1 MKHYKYNINDLDCAN
16 CAKKVEETLN
26 KDPRIK
32 NAIVNFNTKKVSFDS
47 EEISLEEVNK
57 IIKSVE
63 PESYASLDVSVKKEY
78 HFYLLVIGILL
89 GGITYFI
96 DNKVVS
102 LILMI
107 LSYIILLY
115 RPAINAILMLIRSH
129 TINENMLITIS
140 CIGAFLVDKSFEGMM
155 VVSLYTI
162 GKILEEKA
170 LNRSRNSI
178 KDLMNIKEDYA
189 NRYNGKDY
197 EKVMVDEIGVG
208 DELLIKVGEKV
219 PVDGIVIKGSST
231 LDTSA
236 LMGESDPTII
246 DKDDKVL
253 SGSINLTEVFYM
265 KATTS
270 FANSTVSKILE
281 LVDDAT
287 DKKANMETSVSRL
300 SKLYTPIILG
310 LAILVSVM
318 GPIIFNISYSESIY
332 RGLTFLVISCPCAIA
347 ISVPLSYWTGIGVS
361 SKNGILIKGSN
372 YLDNLHRLNK
382 IVFDKTGTLTDGS
395 FKVSDIKIVDKNYSR
410 DEVIAIL
417 AAGESFSNHPIATS
431 ILSLTNKKIDS
442 SKVSDYKETKG
453 KGISYNY
460 GDLKVIVG
468 NSKMCNC
475 KYDTMLHLNIDGKHV
490 ASIEIDD
497 GIKDSS
503 LACISELK
511 KANVITYMFTGDKK
525 SQALAIGE
533 KLGIDSIQ
541 YEMLPQDK
549 YNSFEKL
556 KASGDVIAFVG
567 DGINDAPTLKRA
579 DIGISMGG
587 IGSESSIESSDIVLM
602 NDDLRKIPLA
612 IKISKWTDYIIKQNL
627 IFALSVKIIILIL
640 SIFGLTNMWWAVFAD
655 TGVTLLT
662 ILNTLRIM
670 TKFSQKG

>member
-1 MKHYKYNINDLDCAN
+1 M
-16 CAKKVEETLN
+16 
-26 KDPRIK
+26 
-32 NAIVNFNTKKVSFDS
+32 
-47 EEISLEEVNK
+47 
-57 IIKSVE
+57 
-63 PESYASLDVSVKKEY
+63 
-78 HFYLLVIGILL
+78 
-89 GGITYFI
+89 
-96 DNKVVS
+96 
-102 LILMI
+102 
-107 LSYIILLY
+107 
-115 RPAINAILMLIRSH
+115 
-129 TINENMLITIS
+129 
-140 CIGAFLVDKSFEGMM
+140 
-155 VVSLYTI
+155 
-162 GKILEEKA
+162 
-170 LNRSRNSI
+170 
-178 KDLMNIKEDYA
+178 
-189 NRYNGKDY
+189 
-197 EKVMVDEIGVG
+197 
-208 DELLIKVGEKV
+208 

-236 LMGESDPTII
+236 LTGESDPTII
-246 DKDDKVL
+246 AKDDKVL

-431 ILSLTNKKIDS
+431 ILSLTDKKIDS
-442 SKVSDYKETKG
+442 LKVSDYKETKG

-670 TKFSQKG
+670 TKFNKKN